1 MYLTGLSHVIKM
13 RDVHKLQHDI
23 KTDPIIKDQMEN
35 LGFLLACM
43 FGNLLALVLVA
54 AHTVNS
60 LNLRM
65 KMKFAKIVKCT
76 RNSVSSVFTDLQDH
90 IEKQNFSKVAGAK
103 NG

>member
-1 MYLTGLSHVIKM
+1 MYLTGLSNVIKM

-23 KTDPIIKDQMEN
+23 KTDPIITDQMEN

-54 AHTVNS
+54 AS
-60 LNLRM
+60 LSLRM

-76 RNSVSSVFTDLQDH
+76 RNSVSSVSTDLQDH